1 MPTISANTTQTITL
15 AASTLMRGIGAAVLS
30 WGTPLQTVTH
40 TAGDEWHLGPFT
52 AAQAVSIHAQ
62 SFLTYSTQAVSDD
75 DPVDKLGLK
84 FDGGLT
90 AAQVQAVQA
99 MAAVYDYQPATWHAG
114 ELNSVIT
121 PSITADGDL
130 TSATDQLPLKWL
142 AVINADDDVAAAQAL
157 MDGGPNV
164 IEILPGAQ
172 VQKPVYADDG
182 VTPEVITRIYAL
194 CISSSAVPADYTGG
208 AYIISDLETDIADVL
223 AQMARLDFSSGLGA
237 TVARLVAT
245 PVYATN
251 YTQLSVA
258 AGVVA

>member
-1 MPTISANTTQTITL
+1 MTLQVVLLTDVVGVGAAGATQSVEDSL
-15 AASTLMRGIGAAVLS
+15 AAGLVAEGRAER
-30 WGTPLQTVTH
+30 
-40 TAGDEWHLGPFT
+40 AGSGW
-52 AAQAVSIHAQ
+52 
-62 SFLTYSTQAVSDD
+62 TQAPGVET
-75 DPVDKLGLK
+75 
-84 FDGGLT
+84 LT
-90 AAQVQAVQA
+90 TAQVQAVQA
-99 MAAVYDYQPATWHAG
+99 MAEVYSYQPATWHAG

-172 VQKPVYADDG
+172 AQKPVYADDG